1 MKKLDFNSGWTFRK
15 AEEPPTAAQAVT
27 LPHDAMIHEP
37 RDSGAP
43 GGSDNAFFPGG
54 TYLYEKT
61 FAAPDA
67 DHCEVLFEGVYRNAT
82 VALNGETLATHT
94 YGYTPFSVTLDG
106 KLHEGTNTL
115 TVTVDNA
122 DAPSGRW
129 YTGSGIYRP
138 VSLFTGGKAYIRRE
152 GIRVTTLSVNPAR
165 VQVTVDAS
173 GGLPTVELLDP
184 AGRVVAA
191 GSGADITLTV
201 PEAQLWSEESPTLY
215 TCRVTLTEGTEP
227 LDEAA
232 VLFGIRRIEWNARQ
246 GLLVNGRP
254 VKLRGA
260 CVHHDNGVVGAC
272 AFPDSEDRRVRK
284 LKQAGFN
291 AIRSAHNPCSAA
303 MLDAC
308 DRYGVYM
315 IDEAWDM
322 WYNHKTRHDY
332 ADHWEANWQQDL
344 TAMAQR
350 DYNHPSV
357 IAYSIGNE
365 VSEPA
370 EDKGVALA
378 HQMVDLLHTL
388 DRSRPVTAGINLMI
402 IERASRGQGIYANDG
417 SGVQAQK
424 KKKPKNGQQ
433 EEKVQNASLM
443 FNIMASFIGSGM
455 NKAANSKHAD
465 AVTTP
470 VLDAL
475 DMAGYNYTSGR
486 YEMDG
491 KLHPDRV
498 IYGSETFPQDIAKN
512 WAKVE
517 RLPYLVGDFMWTGW
531 DYLGE
536 VGLGA
541 WSYEGGVPFGR
552 PYPWLLSDSGVIN
565 ILGRPDFSCR
575 YAAAVWGKLDGPA
588 IGVRP
593 CNHPGKR
600 PSRSVWRGTNAIE
613 SWSWQGCDGNA
624 AVVEVCGEGASV
636 VLHLNGKRVGRK
648 RLKDKKAL
656 FRLRYVPGTLEAV
669 LYDVDGKATGRTE
682 LRSAAGDLRLHLE
695 AEGQA
700 FHPGQVVYLPLTIR
714 GENGVVES
722 NADETVT
729 LAVEGG
735 ELLGFGSANPC
746 TTDRFDS
753 GRCTTYQGC
762 ALAVV
767 RLGSGPL
774 TVTATGTSL
783 PSATLTLTT
792 I

>member
-1 MKKLDFNSGWTFRK
+1 M
-15 AEEPPTAAQAVT
+15 
-27 LPHDAMIHEP
+27 
-37 RDSGAP
+37 
-43 GGSDNAFFPGG
+43 
-54 TYLYEKT
+54 
-61 FAAPDA
+61 
-67 DHCEVLFEGVYRNAT
+67 
-82 VALNGETLATHT
+82 
-94 YGYTPFSVTLDG
+94 
-106 KLHEGTNTL
+106 
-115 TVTVDNA
+115 
-122 DAPSGRW
+122 
-129 YTGSGIYRP
+129 
-138 VSLFTGGKAYIRRE
+138 
-152 GIRVTTLSVNPAR
+152 
-165 VQVTVDAS
+165 
-173 GGLPTVELLDP
+173 VELLH
-184 AGRVVAA
+184 
-191 GSGADITLTV
+191 
-201 PEAQLWSEESPTLY
+201 
-215 TCRVTLTEGTEP
+215 
-227 LDEAA
+227 
-232 VLFGIRRIEWNARQ
+232 
-246 GLLVNGRP
+246 GL
-254 VKLRGA
+254 
-260 CVHHDNGVVGAC
+260 
-272 AFPDSEDRRVRK
+272 
-284 LKQAGFN
+284 
-291 AIRSAHNPCSAA
+291 
-303 MLDAC
+303 
-308 DRYGVYM
+308 
-315 IDEAWDM
+315 
-322 WYNHKTRHDY
+322 
-332 ADHWEANWQQDL
+332 
-344 TAMAQR
+344 
-350 DYNHPSV
+350 
-357 IAYSIGNE
+357 
-365 VSEPA
+365 
-370 EDKGVALA
+370 DKG
-378 HQMVDLLHTL
+378 
-388 DRSRPVTAGINLMI
+388 RPVTAGINLMI
-402 IERASRGQGIYANDG
+402 IDRASRGQGIYANDG

-424 KKKPKNGQQ
+424 KKKPKDGQQ

-443 FNIMASFIGSGM
+443 FNIMASLIGSGM

-465 AVTTP
+465 AVTAP

-475 DMAGYNYTSGR
+475 DLAGYNYASGR
-486 YEMDG
+486 YEKDG

-600 PSRSVWRGTNAIE
+600 PNRSVWRGTNAIE

-656 FRLRYVPGTLEAV
+656 FRLRYTPGTLEAV
-669 LYDVDGKATGRTE
+669 LYDGDGKATGRTA
-682 LRSAAGDLRLHLE
+682 LRSAARDLCLHLE

-714 GENGVVES
+714 GKNGVVES
-722 NADETVT
+722 NADEAVT
-729 LAVEGG
+729 LTVKGG

-746 TTDRFDS
+746 TTDRFDA

-767 RLGSGPL
+767 RLGEGPL

-783 PSATLTLTT
+783 PGATLTLTT

>member
-1 MKKLDFNSGWTFRK
+1 M
-15 AEEPPTAAQAVT
+15 
-27 LPHDAMIHEP
+27 
-37 RDSGAP
+37 
-43 GGSDNAFFPGG
+43 
-54 TYLYEKT
+54 
-61 FAAPDA
+61 
-67 DHCEVLFEGVYRNAT
+67 
-82 VALNGETLATHT
+82 
-94 YGYTPFSVTLDG
+94 
-106 KLHEGTNTL
+106 
-115 TVTVDNA
+115 
-122 DAPSGRW
+122 
-129 YTGSGIYRP
+129 
-138 VSLFTGGKAYIRRE
+138 
-152 GIRVTTLSVNPAR
+152 
-165 VQVTVDAS
+165 
-173 GGLPTVELLDP
+173 
-184 AGRVVAA
+184 
-191 GSGADITLTV
+191 

-272 AFPDSEDRRVRK
+272 AFPESEDRRVRK

-475 DMAGYNYTSGR
+475 DIAGYNYTSGR

-491 KLHPDRV
+491 KLHPERV

-541 WSYEGGVPFGR
+541 WSYEGGVPSDVPTPGCCPTVASSTFWAGR
-552 PYPWLLSDSGVIN
+552 TSPAGMRLPYGASWT
-565 ILGRPDFSCR
+565 
-575 YAAAVWGKLDGPA
+575 A
-588 IGVRP
+588 
-593 CNHPGKR
+593 R
-600 PSRSVWRGTNAIE
+600 PS
-613 SWSWQGCDGNA
+613 GCVPATTRASGRA
-624 AVVEVCGEGASV
+624 GRCGAGPTPLKA
-636 VLHLNGKRVGRK
+636 GVGR
-648 RLKDKKAL
+648 
-656 FRLRYVPGTLEAV
+656 VVT
-669 LYDVDGKATGRTE
+669 ATPPWW
-682 LRSAAGDLRLHLE
+682 RSAAR
-695 AEGQA
+695 GQA
-700 FHPGQVVYLPLTIR
+700 
-714 GENGVVES
+714 
-722 NADETVT
+722 
-729 LAVEGG
+729 
-735 ELLGFGSANPC
+735 
-746 TTDRFDS
+746 
-753 GRCTTYQGC
+753 
-762 ALAVV
+762 
-767 RLGSGPL
+767 
-774 TVTATGTSL
+774 
-783 PSATLTLTT
+783 
-792 I
+792 

>member
-54 TYLYEKT
+54 TYLYEKI
-61 FAAPDA
+61 FDAPDA
-67 DHCEVLFEGVYRNAT
+67 AHCEVLFEGVYRNTT

-115 TVTVDNA
+115 TVTVNNT

-138 VSLFTGGKAYIRRE
+138 AWLYTGGKGYIRRE

-184 AGRVVAA
+184 KGRVVAA

-201 PEAQLWSEESPTLY
+201 PDARLWSEESPTLY
-215 TCRVTLTEGTEP
+215 TCRVTLTEGGEL
-227 LDEAA
+227 LDEA
-232 VLFGIRRIEWNARQ
+232 VVSFGIRRIQWKARQ
-246 GLLVNGRP
+246 GLLVNGRS

-272 AFPDSEDRRVRK
+272 AFPESEDRRVRK

-344 TAMAQR
+344 TAMARR

-433 EEKVQNASLM
+433 EEKVQNA
-443 FNIMASFIGSGM
+443 I
-455 NKAANSKHAD
+455 
-465 AVTTP
+465 
-470 VLDAL
+470 
-475 DMAGYNYTSGR
+475 AGK
-486 YEMDG
+486 EMV
-491 KLHPDRV
+491 KQIV
-498 IYGSETFPQDIAKN
+498 
-512 WAKVE
+512 V
-517 RLPYLVGDFMWTGW
+517 
-531 DYLGE
+531 
-536 VGLGA
+536 
-541 WSYEGGVPFGR
+541 
-552 PYPWLLSDSGVIN
+552 
-565 ILGRPDFSCR
+565 
-575 YAAAVWGKLDGPA
+575 
-588 IGVRP
+588 
-593 CNHPGKR
+593 PGKI
-600 PSRSVWRGTNAIE
+600 VN
-613 SWSWQGCDGNA
+613 
-624 AVVEVCGEGASV
+624 
-636 VLHLNGKRVGRK
+636 L
-648 RLKDKKAL
+648 
-656 FRLRYVPGTLEAV
+656 
-669 LYDVDGKATGRTE
+669 
-682 LRSAAGDLRLHLE
+682 
-695 AEGQA
+695 
-700 FHPGQVVYLPLTIR
+700 
-714 GENGVVES
+714 
-722 NADETVT
+722 
-729 LAVEGG
+729 
-735 ELLGFGSANPC
+735 
-746 TTDRFDS
+746 
-753 GRCTTYQGC
+753 
-762 ALAVV
+762 VV
-767 RLGSGPL
+767 R
-774 TVTATGTSL
+774 
-783 PSATLTLTT
+783 
-792 I
+792 